1 MINKLWTGVSLEN
14 YNNWYPLT
22 GKITE
27 TPQQYIQTWPN
38 VNDWFKTFAIRAQN
52 DINAYL
58 GFILSKFPFD
68 SFKDEL
74 IKETLRDMVYVTAE
88 HWVFNRTPI
97 EFNVDTTIQFNNGSQ
112 FSANSI
118 PTINVWDLAPSRMK
132 IWARLTELKQIL
144 SNYNDDEI
152 DVEKI
157 DLKAFYTR
165 NQVDELIEQQKEF
178 TLSKQIKLYDDLVN
192 DNENEIYRGPVS
204 KFVNKGYV
212 ATDYDKETET
222 MILDWPDEIG
232 TLPPEAL
239 QNNPQIGDYTHAPTC
254 DFSAKQQKRITTNE
268 NEIIKLNN
276 ELIKANENINDVK
289 NNWFNIETSPLWKK
303 VKNENIKT
311 DTWYIIDWT
320 YYFID
325 SKQLIISNNKL
336 IKSNIR
342 ITNSQIEQKQIIVEN
357 IDVNIDKVTLLY
369 DVDLIKFI
377 ATNSTKKYI
386 PIIHNIY
393 QYIGKDTPIEFI
405 TEEGTERDYY
415 TKLETNNLLD
425 KKQDKLIAGENI
437 KIDEK
442 TNTISAIGESH
453 ESLWLIDPNSPNI
466 IQPKE
471 KRLITSNNTRIVY
484 IADPEQPQDATNK
497 RYVDEKNDTK
507 QNKLLLINEN
517 MTYGELKYNKL
528 PEGKFGDDL
537 GIPPNKVIKEW
548 ISESVNK
555 KQDKIDN
562 LQDKIF
568 NNKDD
573 KESTTRLVNEVIK
586 TNVGGK
592 TLIYRNNP
600 NITDDLDIPN
610 KKYIDDKIKS
620 LNIIKWKNVG
630 TKESDIKIN
639 YNFKLNTL
647 YKVGYSWN
655 TNEKSAISYI
665 EFLWQG
671 KGTVLDN
678 FFEGTYGKNAVS
690 NYVDLL
696 LSDKDITME
705 RFNYNEGR
713 LHSLEEEIKENTYQ
727 INSNT
732 LNIIAPEKIDIEK
745 PIKINSYSLE
755 TNEIRENEWDI
766 ELKNN
771 PTPTP
776 NIPQWKEVGTREK
789 NKWDNWQITYDF
801 QENKHYRVYYSWSI
815 YNPVYTIQEFIIT
828 DKKIAGVQ
836 IQTFNDSANIV
847 ILSVQH
853 AKLITIYT
861 GKGNLKGNVWK
872 LEELQE

>member
-1 MINKLWTGVSLEN
+1 
-14 YNNWYPLT
+14 
-22 GKITE
+22 
-27 TPQQYIQTWPN
+27 
-38 VNDWFKTFAIRAQN
+38 
-52 DINAYL
+52 
-58 GFILSKFPFD
+58 
-68 SFKDEL
+68 
-74 IKETLRDMVYVTAE
+74 MVE

-97 EFNVDTTIQFNNGSQ
+97 EFNVDATIQFNNGTQ
-112 FSANSI
+112 FSANST

-132 IWARLTELKQIL
+132 IWARLTELKQIF
-144 SNYNDDEI
+144 SSYNDDEI

-165 NQVDELIEQQKEF
+165 NQVDELIKEQKEF
-178 TLSKQIKLYDDLVN
+178 TLLKQIKLYDDLVD

-204 KFVNKGYV
+204 KFINKGYV

-268 NEIIKLNN
+268 NEITKLNT

-289 NNWFNIETSPLWKK
+289 NNWFNIETSSLWKK
-303 VKNENIKT
+303 VENNNIEIFK
-311 DTWYIIDWT
+311 W
-320 YYFID
+320 YFIKISYQYSTENNFMKFYKVIKIYLNNVFNEFELLNVD
-325 SKQLIISNNKL
+325 SMTYSEQIQNKRILNTGTIYYNNKKKEFSGGGNSYPERGKINL
-336 IKSNIR
+336 IGD
-342 ITNSQIEQKQIIVEN
+342 IEE
-357 IDVNIDKVTLLY
+357 
-369 DVDLIKFI
+369 
-377 ATNSTKKYI
+377 
-386 PIIHNIY
+386 IY
-393 QYIGKDTPIEFI
+393 QYQGIDTPTEFI
-405 TEEGTERDYY
+405 AEKNTERDYY
-415 TKLETNNLLD
+415 TKIETNNLLD

-437 KIDEK
+437 KIDENNK
-442 TNTISAIGESH
+442 ISATGGSG
-453 ESLWLIDPNSPNI
+453 ESLWEVDINSPNI

-471 KRLITSNNTRIVY
+471 KRLITANNKRIIY
-484 IADPEQPQDATNK
+484 IGEPEQEKDATTK
-497 RYVDEKNDTK
+497 KYVDELIDKK

-548 ISESVNK
+548 ISENVNK
-555 KQDKIDN
+555 KQDKIEN

-573 KESTTRLVNEVIK
+573 KDSTTRLVNEVIK
-586 TNVGGK
+586 TNTSGK
-592 TLIYRNNP
+592 TLIYRDNP
-600 NITDDLDIPN
+600 NITDDNDIPN
-610 KKYIDDKIKS
+610 KKYIDDKIPNLSDYYNKTEIDKK
-620 LNIIKWKNVG
+620 LADFKIIKWKVIGNRIDDKTWKITYAPLYQYIYRVFVTWEVANEKPLDQGYQQVIFFKSPRVTG
-630 TKESDIKIN
+630 TGNWRIVSGKIGNSDATLNIN
-639 YNFKLNTL
+639 FD
-647 YKVGYSWN
+647 N
-655 TNEKSAISYI
+655 TNWTLTLNGGNGGAIISF
-665 EFLWQG
+665 E
-671 KGTVLDN
+671 VLEQADDN
-678 FFEGTYGKNAVS
+678 V
-690 NYVDLL
+690 
-696 LSDKDITME
+696 
-705 RFNYNEGR
+705 
-713 LHSLEEEIKENTYQ
+713 YQ
-727 INSNT
+727 INSKT

-771 PTPTP
+771 PTPNVP
-776 NIPQWKEVGTREK
+776 KWKKVGTREK

-853 AKLITIYT
+853 AKWITIYT

>member
-1 MINKLWTGVSLEN
+1 
-14 YNNWYPLT
+14 
-22 GKITE
+22 
-27 TPQQYIQTWPN
+27 
-38 VNDWFKTFAIRAQN
+38 
-52 DINAYL
+52 
-58 GFILSKFPFD
+58 
-68 SFKDEL
+68 
-74 IKETLRDMVYVTAE
+74 MVE

-97 EFNVDTTIQFNNGSQ
+97 EFNVDATIQFNNGTQ
-112 FSANSI
+112 FSANST

-132 IWARLTELKQIL
+132 IWARLTELKQIF
-144 SNYNDDEI
+144 SSYNDDEI

-165 NQVDELIEQQKEF
+165 NQVNELIQEQKEF
-178 TLSKQIKLYDDLVN
+178 TLSKQIKLYDDLVD

-204 KFVNKGYV
+204 KFINKGYV

-268 NEIIKLNN
+268 NEITKLNT

-303 VKNENIKT
+303 IKNENIKT

-325 SKQLIISNNKL
+325 SNELIISNNKL
-336 IKSNIR
+336 TKSNIR
-342 ITNSQIEQKQIIVEN
+342 ITNGQIEQKQIIIEN

-369 DVDLIKFI
+369 DVDLIKFTI
-377 ATNSTKKYI
+377 INSTKKYT

-393 QYIGKDTPIEFI
+393 QYQGTGTPTEFI
-405 TEEGTERDYY
+405 GEEGTERDYY
-415 TKLETNNLLD
+415 TKIETNNLLD
-425 KKQDKLIAGENI
+425 KKQDKLTAGENI
-437 KIDEK
+437 TIDENNK
-442 TNTISAIGESH
+442 ISATSGSG
-453 ESLWLIDPNSPNI
+453 ESLWEIDPNSSNI

-471 KRLITSNNTRIVY
+471 KRLITANNKRIVY
-484 IADPEQPQDATNK
+484 IGEPEQEKDATTK
-497 RYVDEKNDTK
+497 KYVDEKIDKK

-517 MTYGELKYNKL
+517 MAYGELKYNKL

-548 ISESVNK
+548 ISENVNK
-555 KQDKIDN
+555 KQDKIEN

-573 KESTTRLVNEVIK
+573 KDSSTRLVNEIIK

-600 NITDDLDIPN
+600 VITDDNDIPN
-610 KKYIDDKIKS
+610 KKYIDDKIPNLTDYYNKTEIDKK
-620 LNIIKWKNVG
+620 LADFKIIKWKVIGNRIDDKTWKITYAPLYQYIYRVFVTWEVANEKPLEKGYQQVIFFKSPRVTG
-630 TKESDIKIN
+630 TGNWRIASGKIGNSDATLNIN
-639 YNFKLNTL
+639 YD
-647 YKVGYSWN
+647 N
-655 TNEKSAISYI
+655 TNWTLTLNGGNGGAII
-665 EFLWQG
+665 NFE
-671 KGTVLDN
+671 VLEQSDDN
-678 FFEGTYGKNAVS
+678 V
-690 NYVDLL
+690 
-696 LSDKDITME
+696 
-705 RFNYNEGR
+705 
-713 LHSLEEEIKENTYQ
+713 YQ
-727 INSNT
+727 INSKT

-771 PTPTP
+771 PTPT
-776 NIPQWKEVGTREK
+776 IPQWKEVGE
-789 NKWDNWQITYDF
+789 
-801 QENKHYRVYYSWSI
+801 V
-815 YNPVYTIQEFIIT
+815 IT
-828 DKKIAGVQ
+828 DKNNNNQNYIKYIFKDKTHYR
-836 IQTFNDSANIV
+836 IY
-847 ILSVQH
+847 
-853 AKLITIYT
+853 KLWWLY
-861 GKGNLKGNVWK
+861 N
-872 LEELQE
+872 